1 MAARNKRG
9 NDVPGKYTDET
20 AGQKSLRL
28 RALTHITGQS
38 DPPKARVNSA
48 GALAVLHELASSP
61 LTAASSLKLLHELQV
76 HQVELDLQEEELR
89 RAVADLEAALFRQDQ
104 LHDFAPAGFF
114 SIDRSTVLGEIN
126 RMGAQLLGREREA
139 LLGLPL
145 DSFLEPESSLALHAA
160 LTHVIDGNA
169 VDGCALRFL
178 AAAGT
183 SKAAYASVGPDPVA
197 GGFLV
202 ICVEIREKG

>member
-1 MAARNKRG
+1 
-9 NDVPGKYTDET
+9 VPNNTDE
-20 AGQKSLRL
+20 AAAQKSLRL
-28 RALTHITGQS
+28 RALTHLTGRS
-38 DPPKARVNSA
+38 DPPEARVNSA

-89 RAVADLEAALFRQDQ
+89 RAVADLETALFRQDQ

-126 RMGAQLLGREREA
+126 RMGTRLLGRERDA
-139 LLGLPL
+139 LIGLRL
-145 DSFLEPESSLALHAA
+145 DSFLEPESSRGLHAA
-160 LTHVIDGNA
+160 LTRVIDGNA
-169 VDGCALRFL
+169 ADGCALRFL
-178 AAAGT
+178 APDGASRTAHAA
-183 SKAAYASVGPDPVA
+183 VGPDPVA

-202 ICVEIREKG
+202 VCVEIRQPG